1 MNTYAR
7 RDLILRAAAGAE
19 KVRIECN
26 IARTVSVDP
35 FLLAEKRNCEVRFMT
50 LPSLEGVYSPTPR
63 PVIIIG
69 SQRPKGRRAFTCAH
83 ELGHHEFNHGARVEE
98 LNASRSQKNK
108 DPDEFLADMFAAFL
122 LMSLGSVRRA
132 FKDRNIQLQKVEPIQ
147 IFRLSSFFG
156 VGYSTLIDHMT
167 LTLRLLLPQQREIL
181 LQTQPKDLKAKFGG
195 SPQSEVV
202 LVDKFWRDR
211 AVDLEIGD
219 ILVLHKGAEVEDSPH
234 LSRHGTI
241 DGQEMFK
248 AASRGYIRAFHNNS
262 DWAVNIRIAPKHY
275 EGLAR
280 YRFLEDPEGAPNDH

>member
-1 MNTYAR
+1 MNTNAR

-26 IARTVSVDP
+26 IARTASVDP
-35 FLLAEKRNCEVRFMT
+35 FLLAEKRNCEVRFMS

-69 SQRPKGRRAFTCAH
+69 SQRPRGRRAFTCAH
-83 ELGHHEFNHGARVEE
+83 ELGHHEFRHGACVEE

-132 FKDRNIQLQKVEPIQ
+132 FKDRNIQLQRVEPIQ
-147 IFRLSSFFG
+147 IFQLSSFFG

-167 LTLRLLLPQQREIL
+167 LTLRLLLPQQRESL
-181 LQTQPKDLKAKFGG
+181 LQTQPKDLKAKFGA

-202 LVDKFWRDR
+202 LADKFWRGR

-219 ILVLHKGAEVEDSPH
+219 ILVLHKGAVVEDSPR
-234 LSRHGTI
+234 LTRQGTI
-241 DGQEMFK
+241 DGQEMFQ
-248 AASRGYIRAFHNNS
+248 ATARGYIRAFHNNS
-262 DWAVNIRIAPKHY
+262 DWAVNIRISPKYY

-280 YRFLEDPEGAPNDH
+280 YRFLEDPEESTQ